1 MTTRDRSQPLPPT
14 APGGPLHLPQSSSA
28 PDPARASTLAPSAGT
43 PFYSPEPL
51 SGSTVERILGRVRK
65 PGRYAG
71 GEWNSVQKDWAATA
85 LKWCFVYPDLYE
97 IGMSNLGL
105 RILYEV
111 LNDRPDRLAERC
123 FAADVD
129 LQAELRRAHL
139 PLWSIET
146 RRPLRD
152 FDVVGLSLGYE
163 LVFTNVLEML
173 DLGGVGLTTA
183 ERSDT
188 DPLVIAGGSIVLN
201 PEPVA
206 EFLDAVVLGEGE
218 DVVLEISDV
227 LESLGWNRRI
237 AAVAPLSGERRGD
250 VDPAAVPALSG
261 EWRRGVDRTAALRA
275 LAQIPGVYV
284 PSFYRPRYRADGR
297 FDALDRLVEAAP
309 AAITGRI
316 AADFE
321 TRVHG
326 IRQLVPNVGIVFDRA
341 QIEVMRGCT
350 RGCRFCQAGLQS
362 RPLRE
367 RSPEVA
373 VAAAEAI
380 LDSTGYEEI
389 GLTSLS
395 TADYSYVR
403 EVAIALHARRPETVL
418 SLPSTRVDAFTVDL
432 VDAIAPHGRRGGF
445 TFAPEA
451 GSQRL
456 RDTINK
462 GVSDEEIARCAQ
474 LAFDRGWSAVKLY
487 FMIGLPGETL
497 DDVLAI
503 AAISRRV
510 LQMGQR
516 RHGGRAQVK
525 ANVSTFVPK
534 AMTPFQWDGQDS
546 TAEIDAKVVALRKAM
561 HGKGLTMSW
570 HDPSSSLLEAA
581 LGRGDRRIG
590 AVIRRAWQMG
600 AGLDAWDEHF
610 DFATWQA
617 AFAESGLDPAWYA
630 QRDIPTDEPLPWAH
644 LGAGVS
650 MEFLMRDRKRALAAR
665 ATPDCHWGPCSN
677 CGVPTATGFACDTGE
692 QGPREMLVTLGD
704 DGPGWRYVGPPGDPR
719 RAASHGA
726 GRSRAGTGDRGADTP
741 PSGSAESDAAANG
754 DAGDKVAEDRGER
767 RGWPYDLLGTDM
779 QSKSAGLKGLASLV
793 EAAGGESMG

>member
-1 MTTRDRSQPLPPT
+1 MTTRDQGQPLPISVTGRLFDMPET
-14 APGGPLHLPQSSSA
+14 SSM
-28 PDPARASTLAPSAGT
+28 PDRSPESSRARNAVGCN
-43 PFYSPEPL
+43 YSPAPV
-51 SGSTVERILGRVRK
+51 SGASVERILSRVRK

-71 GEWNSVQKDWAATA
+71 GEWNSVQKDWAATP
-85 LKWCFVYPDLYE
+85 LKWCFAYPDLYE

-105 RILYEV
+105 RILYEI
-111 LNDRPDRLAERC
+111 LNDQPDRLAERC
-123 FAADVD
+123 FAADID
-129 LQAELRRAHL
+129 LQAELRAAHV

-163 LVFTNVLEML
+163 LVFTNMLEML

-183 ERSDT
+183 ERSDA

-206 EFLDAVVLGEGE
+206 DFLDAVVLGEGE

-227 LESLGWNRRI
+227 LEALGWNRQ
-237 AAVAPLSGERRGD
+237 V
-250 VDPAAVPALSG
+250 PAAPAPTG
-261 EWRRGVDRTAALRA
+261 EWRRGVDRTTALRA

-321 TRVHG
+321 THVHG
-326 IRQLVPNVGIVFDRA
+326 IRQLVPNVAIVFDRA
-341 QIEVMRGCT
+341 QLEVMRGCT

-380 LDSTGYEEI
+380 LTATGYEEI

-403 EVAIALHARRPETVL
+403 EVATALRARRPETIL
-418 SLPSTRVDAFTVDL
+418 SLPSTRVDAFTVEL
-432 VDAIAPHGRRGGF
+432 VDAIAPRGRRGGF

-510 LQMGQR
+510 LEMGRR

-534 AMTPFQWDGQDS
+534 AMTPFQWDGQDT
-546 TAEIDAKVVALRKAM
+546 TAEIEAKVSALRKVM
-561 HGKGLTMSW
+561 HGKGLAMSW

-581 LGRGDRRIG
+581 LGRGDRRLS

-600 AGLDAWDEHF
+600 ARLDAWDEHF
-610 DFATWQA
+610 DPAIWQA

-650 MEFLMRDRKRALAAR
+650 PEFLLRDRKRALAAR
-665 ATPDCHWGPCSN
+665 TTPDCHWGPCAN
-677 CGVPTATGFACDTGE
+677 CGVPAATGFACDTGE
-692 QGPREMLVTLGD
+692 QGPRELLVTLDG

-719 RAASHGA
+719 RVAQATADGSA
-726 GRSRAGTGDRGADTP
+726 PRTGERGADTP
-741 PSGSAESDAAANG
+741 PSGSGESDAAATEDTG
-754 DAGDKVAEDRGER
+754 AKVGGDRGER
-767 RGWPYDLLGTDM
+767 RGWPYNLLGTDM